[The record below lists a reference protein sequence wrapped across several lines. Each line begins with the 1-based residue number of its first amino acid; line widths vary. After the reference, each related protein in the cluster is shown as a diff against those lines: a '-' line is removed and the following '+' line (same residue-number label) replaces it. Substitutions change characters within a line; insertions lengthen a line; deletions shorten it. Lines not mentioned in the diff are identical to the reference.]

1 MNTHNTSVPTPP
13 EPSEAEIQK
22 VAYRLWIEGGCL
34 QGVERD
40 NWFAAKELLRHHHGR
55 SPRPAKTHAETSA
68 PAVSLTD
75 ATASR

>member
-1 MNTHNTSVPTPP
+1 MNTKTSSVPTLP

-22 VAYRLWIEGGCL
+22 VAYRLWMEGGCL

-55 SPRPAKTHAETSA
+55 APGRTKSHAEA
-68 PAVSLTD
+68 PPTAVFPTV
-75 ATASR
+75 ATAGR

>member
-1 MNTHNTSVPTPP
+1 MNTETTPILTLP

-22 VAYRLWIEGGCL
+22 VAYRLWLEGGCL

-55 SPRPAKTHAETSA
+55 APQRAKTHAEAPA
-68 PAVSLTD
+68 PAVTSTV
-75 ATASR
+75 APAGR